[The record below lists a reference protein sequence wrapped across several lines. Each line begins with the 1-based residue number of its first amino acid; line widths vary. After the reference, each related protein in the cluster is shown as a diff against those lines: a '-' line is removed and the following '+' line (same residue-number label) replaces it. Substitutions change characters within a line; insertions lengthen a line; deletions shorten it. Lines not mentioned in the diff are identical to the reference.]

1 MEKDKE
7 AVSSGVDATPAETTI
22 FCTACSVNEKASHMC
37 IDCDTYYCDSCLKDH
52 NKLANLRSHLIL
64 VGDEMKSRGTKK
76 QLPTDRCEEHNGKH
90 VDMFCVYHKVV
101 CCSACAAIKHRS
113 CKNVQYIPDV
123 SSGTKTSQDFKE
135 ALNKVKEMRGR
146 ILRVEREKYD
156 NIQSIENEERD
167 ILKQIDEYSDQIK
180 LKIDELAGKS
190 KEQVKE
196 KHDSCK
202 KEIEEAKA
210 KLQSFLTQ
218 IALLEKSESPEVKNE
233 SQVFVDMKKSNN
245 IVDEVKKEMD
255 KFEIEYKMREVKF
268 DINKEVLTS
277 IEKHAGLGQVQPDKA
292 KKGWFSS

>member
-7 AVSSGVDATPAETTI
+7 AVSSGLDATPTETTI

-52 NKLANLRSHLIL
+52 NKLANLRATKPIL
-64 VGDEMKSRGTKK
+64 LTGIETMCIVLSRIEEYINNSSK
-76 QLPTDRCEEHNGKH
+76 QLSTDRCEEHNGKH

-113 CKNVQYIPDV
+113 CKDVQYIPDI

-135 ALNKVKEMRGR
+135 ALNKVKEIRGR

-167 ILKQIDEYSDQIK
+167 ILKQIDVYRDQIK
-180 LKIDELAGKS
+180 LKIDELADKS

-196 KHDSCK
+196 KHNSCK

-245 IVDEVKKEMD
+245 IVD
-255 KFEIEYKMREVKF
+255 
-268 DINKEVLTS
+268 
-277 IEKHAGLGQVQPDKA
+277 QA
-292 KKGWFSS
+292 KKGWFSY